1 MRFELDDVNFELDD
15 LNAIIDD
22 LLYKSYENR

>member
-15 LNAIIDD
+15 LNVIIDD

>member
-22 LLYKSYENR
+22 LLYKSCENR